1 MLDRSRWLR
10 VNALRTPRRRRGVL
24 VPACCAV
31 AAVLSACGSSSS
43 SSSDVSSQGADPAS
57 AVPASALAY
66 IQADVRPGGSLAQS
80 IDAAS
85 KRLLGISD
93 PGSKLVAMIDKSMA
107 SGSSYETDVS
117 PWLGQQAAVAV
128 LAGTT
133 RAKAEFAVVLDQ
145 TDTAKARAATKNSVL
160 FGSRSGPSDTLAHAS
175 YRGVSYTEDLTAPID
190 VGVVGDYVVLASDA
204 AAFDA
209 IVDTYRGAASLAA
222 SSGFKQAVSAEL
234 AGADGV
240 AYVPLF
246 RLLDAL
252 IPAAGTQSS
261 TAAQILQELRA
272 RFANAI
278 LSGSARFDSSGAAI
292 DLAVSGAGSSSS
304 GSSSSGETNPIG
316 TLPGG
321 SWLAVG
327 LTNVGPSLGK
337 LFTELGQLGSSGG
350 SGSFTS
356 SLREIQQVTGV
367 NIEGDL
373 QSITTAGLFAK
384 GSNFGTLEAAL
395 VLSLNDPSRA
405 PMIVSQLDRLAA
417 LISTSDHAFS
427 VGPLSQTNIQSG
439 FTIQVP
445 NVPFTFDV
453 AAGGGRVVVALGT
466 TSLNDAL
473 ASSGRLSATS
483 GYSTAT
489 ADLGSGIQPDA
500 IIDLPAI
507 VALLKNLGAASGAT
521 ASKALPYLERLGTVA
536 LGSGTAGGERH
547 VRIVVSGS

>member
-1 MLDRSRWLR
+1 

-24 VPACCAV
+24 VLACCAL

-43 SSSDVSSQGADPAS
+43 SSSNVSSQGADPAS

-261 TAAQILQELRA
+261 TARLASTHLAPPSTSPSAAPAARVRVRA
-272 RFANAI
+272 ARPI
-278 LSGSARFDSSGAAI
+278 RSGRSPADRGWRSVSRTSAPRSA
-292 DLAVSGAGSSSS
+292 SSSL
-304 GSSSSGETNPIG
+304 SSVSSAAP
-316 TLPGG
+316 
-321 SWLAVG
+321 
-327 LTNVGPSLGK
+327 
-337 LFTELGQLGSSGG
+337 
-350 SGSFTS
+350 
-356 SLREIQQVTGV
+356 
-367 NIEGDL
+367 
-373 QSITTAGLFAK
+373 
-384 GSNFGTLEAAL
+384 AAL
-395 VLSLNDPSRA
+395 
-405 PMIVSQLDRLAA
+405 
-417 LISTSDHAFS
+417 
-427 VGPLSQTNIQSG
+427 
-439 FTIQVP
+439 
-445 NVPFTFDV
+445 
-453 AAGGGRVVVALGT
+453 
-466 TSLNDAL
+466 
-473 ASSGRLSATS
+473 
-483 GYSTAT
+483 
-489 ADLGSGIQPDA
+489 
-500 IIDLPAI
+500 
-507 VALLKNLGAASGAT
+507 AAS
-521 ASKALPYLERLGTVA
+521 PRRCER
-536 LGSGTAGGERH
+536 SSR
-547 VRIVVSGS
+547 

>member
-1 MLDRSRWLR
+1 
-10 VNALRTPRRRRGVL
+10 
-24 VPACCAV
+24 
-31 AAVLSACGSSSS
+31 
-43 SSSDVSSQGADPAS
+43 
-57 AVPASALAY
+57 VPASALAY

-261 TAAQILQELRA
+261 TAAQILQELRT

-292 DLAVSGAGSSSS
+292 DLAVSGAGSS
-304 GSSSSGETNPIG
+304 GSSSSGEANPIG

-337 LFTELGQLGSSGG
+337 LFTELGQLGSSGS

-395 VLSLNDPSRA
+395 VLSLKDPSRA

>member
-1 MLDRSRWLR
+1 
-10 VNALRTPRRRRGVL
+10 
-24 VPACCAV
+24 
-31 AAVLSACGSSSS
+31 VLSACGSSSS
-43 SSSDVSSQGADPAS
+43 SSSNVSSQGADPAS

-261 TAAQILQELRA
+261 TAAQILQELRT

-292 DLAVSGAGSSSS
+292 DLAVSGAGSS
-304 GSSSSGETNPIG
+304 GSSSSGEANPIG

-337 LFTELGQLGSSGG
+337 LFTELGQLGSSGS

-395 VLSLNDPSRA
+395 VLSLKDPSRA

>member
-1 MLDRSRWLR
+1 M
-10 VNALRTPRRRRGVL
+10 NALRTPRRRRGVL
-24 VPACCAV
+24 VLACCAL

-43 SSSDVSSQGADPAS
+43 SSSNVSSQGADPAS

-160 FGSRSGPSDTLAHAS
+160 FGSRRGRSDTLAHAS
-175 YRGVSYTEDLTAPID
+175 YRGISYTEDLTAPID

-261 TAAQILQELRA
+261 TAAQILQELRT

-292 DLAVSGAGSSSS
+292 DLAVSGAGSS
-304 GSSSSGETNPIG
+304 GSSSSGEANPIG

-337 LFTELGQLGSSGG
+337 LFTELGQLGSSGS

-395 VLSLNDPSRA
+395 VLSLKDPSRA

-536 LGSGTAGGERH
+536 LGSGTAGGEHH

>member
-1 MLDRSRWLR
+1 

-24 VPACCAV
+24 VLACCAL

-43 SSSDVSSQGADPAS
+43 SSSNVSSQGADPAS

-261 TAAQILQELRA
+261 TAAQILQELRT

-292 DLAVSGAGSSSS
+292 DLAVSGAGSS
-304 GSSSSGETNPIG
+304 GSSSSGEANPIG

-337 LFTELGQLGSSGG
+337 LFTELGQLGSSGS

-395 VLSLNDPSRA
+395 VLSLKDPSRA